1 MAETD
6 EKSFSYVES
15 EPVGPKR
22 PGVPFLREGIGTRI
36 GKAAGLLGTRSSAYE
51 VMGVSSATLQRYIA
65 EETAPT
71 FEAIA
76 RLCLAAGVRMEW
88 LATGAEPMLVADKE
102 AEDASWWDWRAPA
115 RSDATKPEVAPRKA
129 SEVDPRSIEE
139 REQRF
144 LAAAVRIVDDRLH
157 SFELRS
163 YTKPEEFAEL
173 VRIVLADLKRGSAED
188 AAAAALDRVLNIART
203 PHQA

>member
-1 MAETD
+1 MNAHDSNDETVQLSESELETFAPRLRQAIGD
-6 EKSFSYVES
+6 RSLRSFARTAGVSETVLRKYIAGES
-15 EPVGPKR
+15 EPTR
-22 PGVPFLREGIGTRI
+22 PALIAMAR
-36 GKAAGLLGTRSSAYE
+36 AAR
-51 VMGVSSATLQRYIA
+51 V
-65 EETAPT
+65 
-71 FEAIA
+71 
-76 RLCLAAGVRMEW
+76 RLEW
-88 LATGAEPMLVADKE
+88 LAIGEGPMLAGE
-102 AEDASWWDWRAPA
+102 QRAVSAGPEPA
-115 RSDATKPEVAPRKA
+115 PHKDFEP
-129 SEVDPRSIEE
+129 DPRAIEE

>member
-6 EKSFSYVES
+6 EKTGRYIES
-15 EPVGPKR
+15 ELMGSKPR
-22 PGVPFLREGIGTRI
+22 EVPFLREGIGTRI
-36 GKAAGLLGTRSSAYE
+36 GKAASLLGTRSSAYE

-88 LATGAEPMLVADKE
+88 LATGEEPMLASV
-102 AEDASWWDWRAPA
+102 EDAHRLIDDWNWGPPTKPPEQPERAPRA
-115 RSDATKPEVAPRKA
+115 
-129 SEVDPRSIEE
+129 IEE
-139 REQRF
+139 RDQRF
-144 LAAAVRIVDDRLH
+144 LAAAIRIVDDRLH
-157 SFELRS
+157 SFGLRS

-203 PHQA
+203 PHQP

>member
-1 MAETD
+1 MTETD
-6 EKSFSYVES
+6 EKTGRYIES
-15 EPVGPKR
+15 ELMGSKPR
-22 PGVPFLREGIGTRI
+22 GVPFLREGIGTRI
-36 GKAAGLLGTRSSAYE
+36 GKAASLLGTRSSAYE

-88 LATGAEPMLVADKE
+88 LATGEEPMLAAV
-102 AEDASWWDWRAPA
+102 EDAHRLIDDWNWGPP
-115 RSDATKPEVAPRKA
+115 TKPPEQPERAPRKDFEA
-129 SEVDPRSIEE
+129 EPRAIEE
-139 REQRF
+139 RDQRF
-144 LAAAVRIVDDRLH
+144 LAAAIRIVDDRLH
-157 SFELRS
+157 SFGLRS

-203 PHQA
+203 PHQP